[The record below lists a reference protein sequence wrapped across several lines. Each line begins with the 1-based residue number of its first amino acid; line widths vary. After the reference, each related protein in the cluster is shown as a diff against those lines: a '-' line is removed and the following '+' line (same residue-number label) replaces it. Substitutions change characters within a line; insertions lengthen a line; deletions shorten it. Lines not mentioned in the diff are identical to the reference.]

1 MMPYGK
7 RDNASMRVQL
17 KRYGSLLVTYLKPQW
32 IRVVLLAVLLVTNIG
47 LQLINPQV
55 IRYFIDTTQAGG
67 PLRMLVFAALLFIA
81 IAVIQRTIAFCSTYV
96 AENVGWTATNALRA
110 DLALHCLLLDMSFH
124 KKYTPGELIERIDG
138 DVNALANFFSQF
150 TLRVLGNALLIVGI
164 LLLLFRENWR
174 IGAGLTVY
182 SIVTLLALALL
193 QRIAVAKWAIER
205 QADSEHY
212 GFLEE
217 HISGTEDIRAIGAEA
232 YVTHHLYALMSRL
245 LETTRAARLLSNLT
259 YISTKFLF
267 VVGYVIGLGL
277 AVSLYTRHQA
287 TIGTAYLIVYYI
299 GMLAMPLENIQE
311 QVADLQEATA
321 SIERV
326 EELLLLRP
334 DVKENATTPFPTGKI
349 AADFKN
355 VSFGYDSQQMVLH
368 TISFH
373 VQAGRVLGI
382 LGRTGSG
389 KTTLA
394 RLLFR
399 LYDPVIGTIRLNG
412 VNIRDVALEH
422 MRDSVGMVTQDAQLF
437 QASVRYNL
445 TFFKRGISD
454 EHIERVLTE
463 LSLWEWIQSLPDGLD
478 TALAIGGQGLSAGE
492 AQLLAFA
499 RVFLKNPELV
509 ILDEASSRLDPATE
523 HLLERA
529 VDRLLEQRT
538 GIVIAHRLKTV
549 LRVDDILILED
560 GRIVEYGLRETLM
573 RDPDSRFSRLLQTGL
588 EEVLV

>member
-1 MMPYGK
+1 MH
-7 RDNASMRVQL
+7 VQL
-17 KRYGSLLVTYLKPQW
+17 KRYWGLLLKYLKPQW
-32 IRVVLLAVLLVTNIG
+32 LSVVLLAVLLLVSIG

-67 PLRMLVFAALLFIA
+67 PAQKLLFAALLFII
-81 IAVIQRTIAFCSTYV
+81 IALIQRSIAFCSTYV

-110 DLALHCLLLDMSFH
+110 DLALHCLSLDMSFH

-138 DVNALANFFSQF
+138 DVNSLANFFSQF
-150 TLRVLGNALLIVGI
+150 TLQVLGNSLLIVGI
-164 LLLLFRENWR
+164 LLLLFREDWR
-174 IGAGLTVY
+174 IGAGLTAY

-193 QRIAVAKWAIER
+193 QRIAVTKWAKER
-205 QADSEHY
+205 QADAEHY

-217 HISGTEDIRAIGAEA
+217 RISGTEDIRAIGAEA
-232 YVTHHLYALMSRL
+232 YVTQRLYQLMRRM
-245 LETTRAARLLSNLT
+245 LETYRTARLLSNLT

-267 VVGYVIGLGL
+267 VIGYTIGLGL
-277 AVSLYTRHQA
+277 GVYLYSQHQA

-299 GMLAMPLENIQE
+299 GMLSLPLDNIQE

-334 DVKENATTPFPTGKI
+334 QVQEKASTTLPSGTISAEFQ
-349 AADFKN
+349 D
-355 VSFGYDSQQMVLH
+355 VSFSYDQQQMVLQNV
-368 TISFH
+368 SFH
-373 VQAGRVLGI
+373 LQAGKVLGI

-399 LYDPVIGTIRLNG
+399 LYDPAAGTISLQG
-412 VNIRDVALEH
+412 VNIRHVAIDDLRAH
-422 MRDSVGMVTQDAQLF
+422 VGMVTQDVQLF
-437 QASVRYNL
+437 QASVRDNL
-445 TFFKRGISD
+445 TFFKQGISD
-454 EHIERVLTE
+454 EQIERALTD
-463 LSLWEWIQSLPDGLD
+463 LGLWEWIQSLSAGLD
-478 TALAIGGQGLSAGE
+478 AELATGGQGLSAGE

-523 HLLERA
+523 NLLERA

-538 GIVIAHRLKTV
+538 GMIIAHRLKTV
-549 LRVDDILILED
+549 LRTDDIMILED
-560 GRIVEYGLRETLM
+560 GRIVEYGPRAALM
-573 RDPDSRFSRLLQTGL
+573 KNPTSRFYSLLQTGL